1 LIILGEIEDFA
12 RIQPN
17 KNQHFTSESFKSVMS
32 YCLNPECQKASGNR
46 VEAKFCQYCG
56 SKLLLGDRYRAL
68 ELIGQGGF
76 GRTFLAVDEYKP
88 SKPRCVIKQFYPQ
101 IQGANNI
108 QKAADLFEQEAMRL
122 DELGQHP
129 QIPELLAHFTQDN
142 RQYLIQEFIKGQN
155 LLQELEAEGV
165 FQEAQIRQL
174 LESLLPV
181 LEFIHS
187 QQVIHRDIKPANIIR
202 RPNRELIL
210 VDFGAAK
217 FAKETALLMTGTT
230 IGTPG
235 YLAPEQAR
243 GKACFASDLYSLG
256 VTCLY
261 LLTQISPLELFDVG
275 EDSWVWRQY
284 LLNNPVSEKL
294 GYILDRLIENG
305 TKKRYQSAAEV
316 LRDLESQTPI
326 APTKSP
332 SVQQSQY
339 FNSTLFSTQPTLQL
353 PPLTWKC
360 LQTLRG
366 HSSRVWSVT
375 ISPDHEI
382 LASSSGDQTIKLWQ
396 LSTGKEIRAL
406 EGHNYWARTLAITPD
421 GEILVSGSDDNTIK
435 LWQLATGKPLRT
447 LKGHCRWVRA
457 LAMTPD
463 GQILASASND
473 QTIKLWQLSTGKELH
488 TLTGH
493 NDWVS
498 TLTMTP
504 DGQILVSGSNDQ
516 TIKLWSV
523 STGREL
529 HTFTDHSD
537 WVRSLAITPDGQILA
552 SGSYDQTIKLWQL
565 STGQE
570 IGTLK
575 GHTEGVRTL
584 AITPD
589 GQILASGSDDNSI
602 KLWHLSTGKELRTL
616 TGHSDSI
623 YSVFFSGDGKI
634 LVSSSKDKTIKIWR
648 CD

>member
-1 LIILGEIEDFA
+1 
-12 RIQPN
+12 
-17 KNQHFTSESFKSVMS
+17 MS
-32 YCLNPECQKASGNR
+32 YCLNPECQKASRNR
-46 VEAKFCQYCG
+46 AEARFCQYCG

-142 RQYLIQEFIKGQN
+142 RQYLIQEFIDGQN

-174 LESLLPV
+174 LGSLLPV

-187 QQVIHRDIKPANIIR
+187 HQVIHRDIKPANIIR
-202 RPNRELIL
+202 RPDRELIL

-284 LLNNPVSEKL
+284 LLNNPVSEQL
-294 GYILDRLIENG
+294 GYILDRLVENG

-316 LRDLESQTPI
+316 LRDLDSQTPL
-326 APTKSP
+326 APAKSP
-332 SVQQSQY
+332 PSRQLQY
-339 FNSTLFSTQPTLQL
+339 FNSTLFATQPTLQL
-353 PPLTWKC
+353 PLLTWKC
-360 LQTLRG
+360 VQTLRG

-375 ISPDHEI
+375 ISPDNQI
-382 LASSSGDQTIKLWQ
+382 LASSSGDQTIKLWE
-396 LSTGKEIRAL
+396 LSTGKELRSW
-406 EGHNYWARTLAITPD
+406 EGHNYWVRTLAITPD
-421 GEILVSGSDDNTIK
+421 GQILASGSDDNTIK
-435 LWQLATGKPLRT
+435 LWQLSTGKQLRT
-447 LKGHCRWVRA
+447 LKGHRRWVRA
-457 LAMTPD
+457 LVITPD

-516 TIKLWSV
+516 NIKLWDL

-537 WVRSLAITPDGQILA
+537 W
-552 SGSYDQTIKLWQL
+552 
-565 STGQE
+565 
-570 IGTLK
+570 
-575 GHTEGVRTL
+575 VRTL

-602 KLWHLSTGKELRTL
+602 KLWHLNTGKELCTL
-616 TGHSDSI
+616 TGHGDSI
-623 YSVFFSGDGKI
+623 YSLVFSGDGKI

>member
-1 LIILGEIEDFA
+1 
-12 RIQPN
+12 
-17 KNQHFTSESFKSVMS
+17 MS
-32 YCLNPECQKASGNR
+32 YCLNPECQKANR
-46 VEAKFCQYCG
+46 NRAEAKFCQYCG

-142 RQYLIQEFIKGQN
+142 RQYLIQEFIDGQN

-187 QQVIHRDIKPANIIR
+187 HQVIHRDIKPANIIR

-217 FAKETALLMTGTT
+217 FANETALLLTGTT

-275 EDSWVWRQY
+275 EDNWVWRQY

-294 GYILDRLIENG
+294 GYILDRLVENG
-305 TKKRYQSAAEV
+305 TKKRYQSASEV
-316 LRDLESQTPI
+316 LRDLESQSPI
-326 APTKSP
+326 IHANSPLFRQFTYPKST
-332 SVQQSQY
+332 
-339 FNSTLFSTQPTLQL
+339 FFSTQPSVQL
-353 PPLTWKC
+353 PTLTWKC
-360 LQTLRG
+360 VQTLKG

-375 ISPDHEI
+375 ISPDSQI
-382 LASSSGDQTIKLWQ
+382 LVSSSGDQTIKLWQ
-396 LSTGKEIRAL
+396 LSTGKEIRTL

-421 GEILVSGSDDNTIK
+421 GQILASGSDDNTIK
-435 LWQLATGKPLRT
+435 LWQLSTGKPLRT
-447 LKGHCRWVRA
+447 LKGHSRWVRA

-473 QTIKLWQLSTGKELH
+473 KTIKLWQLSTGKEIH

-516 TIKLWSV
+516 TIKLWHV

-529 HTFTDHSD
+529 HSFTDHSD
-537 WVRSLAITPDGQILA
+537 WVRALAITPDGQILA

-570 IGTLK
+570 LATLK

-602 KLWHLSTGKELRTL
+602 KLWHLS
-616 TGHSDSI
+616 
-623 YSVFFSGDGKI
+623 
-634 LVSSSKDKTIKIWR
+634 
-648 CD
+648 

>member
-1 LIILGEIEDFA
+1 
-12 RIQPN
+12 
-17 KNQHFTSESFKSVMS
+17 MS
-32 YCLNPECQKASGNR
+32 YCLNPECQKASRNR
-46 VEAKFCQYCG
+46 AEAKFCQYCG

-142 RQYLIQEFIKGQN
+142 RQYLIQEFINGQN
-155 LLQELEAEGV
+155 LLQELEAEGI

-202 RPNRELIL
+202 RSNRELIL

-217 FAKETALLMTGTT
+217 FANETALLLTGTT

-275 EDSWVWRQY
+275 EDSWIWRQY
-284 LLNNPVSEKL
+284 LLNNPVSEQL
-294 GYILDRLIENG
+294 GYILDRLVENG

-316 LRDLESQTPI
+316 LRDLESQAPI
-326 APTKSP
+326 APTQSP
-332 SVQQSQY
+332 PPRQLQY
-339 FNSTLFSTQPTLQL
+339 FNSAFFSTQPTLQL

-360 LQTLRG
+360 VQTLRG

-375 ISPDHEI
+375 ISPDSKI

-396 LSTGKEIRAL
+396 LSTGKEIRTL

-421 GEILVSGSDDNTIK
+421 GEILASGSDDNTIK
-435 LWQLATGKPLRT
+435 LWQLSTGKFLRT
-447 LKGHCRWVRA
+447 IKGHSRWVRA
-457 LAMTPD
+457 LMMTPD
-463 GQILASASND
+463 VEILASASND

-516 TIKLWSV
+516 TIKLWNV

-529 HTFTDHSD
+529 YTFTAHSD

-552 SGSYDQTIKLWQL
+552 SGSYDKTIKLWQL

-570 IGTLK
+570 LCTLK

-584 AITPD
+584 AITQD

-602 KLWHLSTGKELRTL
+602 KLWHLNTGKELRTL

-623 YSVFFSGDGKI
+623 YSVVFSGDGKN
-634 LVSSSKDKTIKIWR
+634 LVSSSKDKTIKIWK

>member
-1 LIILGEIEDFA
+1 
-12 RIQPN
+12 
-17 KNQHFTSESFKSVMS
+17 MS
-32 YCLNPECQKASGNR
+32 YCLNPECQKANR
-46 VEAKFCQYCG
+46 NRAEAKFCQYCG

-142 RQYLIQEFIKGQN
+142 RQYLIQEFIDGQN

-187 QQVIHRDIKPANIIR
+187 HQVIHRDIKPANIIR

-217 FAKETALLMTGTT
+217 FANETALLLTGTT

-275 EDSWVWRQY
+275 EDNWVWRQY

-294 GYILDRLIENG
+294 GYILDRLVENG
-305 TKKRYQSAAEV
+305 TNKRYQSASGV
-316 LRDLESQTPI
+316 LRDLESQSPI
-326 APTKSP
+326 VSAKSP
-332 SVQQSQY
+332 FSRQFLY
-339 FNSTLFSTQPTLQL
+339 PKSTLFSTQPSVQL
-353 PPLTWKC
+353 PTLTWKC
-360 LQTLRG
+360 VQTLKG

-375 ISPDHEI
+375 ISPDSQI
-382 LASSSGDQTIKLWQ
+382 LVSSSGDQTIKLWQ
-396 LSTGKEIRAL
+396 LSTGKEIRTL

-421 GEILVSGSDDNTIK
+421 GQILASGSDDNTIK
-435 LWQLATGKPLRT
+435 LWQLSTGKPLRT
-447 LKGHCRWVRA
+447 LKGHSRWVRA
-457 LAMTPD
+457 LVMTPD

-473 QTIKLWQLSTGKELH
+473 KTIKLWQLSTGKEIH

-498 TLTMTP
+498 TLAMTP

-516 TIKLWSV
+516 TIKLWHV

-537 WVRSLAITPDGQILA
+537 WVRALAITPDGQILA

-570 IGTLK
+570 LATLK

-602 KLWHLSTGKELRTL
+602 KLWHLSTGKELLTL

-623 YSVFFSGDGKI
+623 YCVVFSGDGKI
-634 LVSSSKDKTIKIWR
+634 LVSSSKDKTVKIWR